1 MERVVN
7 EEKRKK
13 FIEYAGKRVN
23 NVLHDIQILEPMA
36 RSNTYDFTR
45 KDVEDMFNAI
55 QETLNEAKEEFNKK
69 FDERAKAEKKTFSFA
84 AIASEENESL
94 SEDVN
99 INETTTFWFKNHNH
113 TFTHGLQRPIMAY
126 YGPAYW
132 WRWLLLCSESKNT
145 LYILYKVFALF
156 ISNVIIIL

>member
-45 KDVEDMFNAI
+45 SDVEDMFNAM
-55 QETLNEAKEEFNKK
+55 QETLNEAKEEFNRK
-69 FDERAKAEKKTFSFA
+69 FDEKARAEKKTFSFA
-84 AIASEENESL
+84 TVVGETENCETGTIVTPVTSVEETSQTYVENEETFEST
-94 SEDVN
+94 N
-99 INETTTFWFKNHNH
+99 NEI
-113 TFTHGLQRPIMAY
+113 P
-126 YGPAYW
+126 
-132 WRWLLLCSESKNT
+132 EVEEVET
-145 LYILYKVFALF
+145 L
-156 ISNVIIIL
+156 

>member
-45 KDVEDMFNAI
+45 SDVEDMFNAM
-55 QETLNEAKEEFNKK
+55 QETLNDAKEEFNKK
-69 FDERAKAEKKTFSFA
+69 FDEKARAEKKTFSFA
-84 AIASEENESL
+84 AKVRGSGMNEEIVTPLGNGMGEQT
-94 SEDVN
+94 VKN
-99 INETTTFWFKNHNH
+99 TTVDIEEAGIVDTITND
-113 TFTHGLQRPIMAY
+113 
-126 YGPAYW
+126 
-132 WRWLLLCSESKNT
+132 SESVTSIDEVET
-145 LYILYKVFALF
+145 L
-156 ISNVIIIL
+156 